1 VNLFKSAKERIT
13 EQLNLLQARGLVKK
27 DASNANLKKVKKA
40 PMKKAQKVKKMK
52 VMDRAR
58 IIAEKVRYSVNRR
71 RTIMVNDLPSIAH
84 TQFLCLSCLGGATNC
99 KTGAKD

>member
-1 VNLFKSAKERIT
+1 MGAKERIT

-58 IIAEKVRYSVNRR
+58 IIAEKEEQR
-71 RTIMVNDLPSIAH
+71 IAK
-84 TQFLCLSCLGGATNC
+84 QEQ
-99 KTGAKD
+99 KTEKKKIRKAVWE

>member
-1 VNLFKSAKERIT
+1 MLLFVNLFKSAKERIT

-58 IIAEKVRYSVNRR
+58 IIAEKVRYSVK
-71 RTIMVNDLPSIAH
+71 S
-84 TQFLCLSCLGGATNC
+84 TQNHNGQ
-99 KTGAKD
+99 